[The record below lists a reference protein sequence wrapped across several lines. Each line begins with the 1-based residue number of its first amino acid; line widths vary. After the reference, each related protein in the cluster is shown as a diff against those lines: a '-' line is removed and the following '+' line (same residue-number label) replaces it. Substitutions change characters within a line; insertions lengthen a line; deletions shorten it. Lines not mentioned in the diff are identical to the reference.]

1 MPDISII
8 IVAYNPDFRVFE
20 RCLEAISRLKKNT
33 LEVECLLIDNNSN
46 PPLSE
51 NKMVRRFLEKC
62 PGARIIIEKRQGSG
76 YARIC
81 GFENSQ
87 APLIVTF
94 DDDNEPDEN
103 YLLGVMDFAKR
114 NPATGVF
121 GPGIVKVEY
130 VDGAKKYFDKY
141 KYVFQELHLTEEK
154 SGTTTGVYHEYYP
167 AGTGMVARRKVVE
180 NYCEAVRNGEISAVG
195 RIGNILTSCEDS
207 QLVWLSLKKGFAAG
221 RTPLLKLNHL
231 INGKKAN
238 FEYWK
243 KLTFGGG
250 FSFLP
255 ARFEIFP
262 EERKTVK
269 NTGLEIRKS
278 ILRIGKV
285 VIYNFYKPRFIIIS
299 IASQL
304 GILIS
309 IYQINDK
316 EPPKMLVWL
325 KNLLGLD

>member
-1 MPDISII
+1 MK
-8 IVAYNPDFRVFE
+8 VFS
-20 RCLEAISRLKKNT
+20 RCLKAVAAADHGS
-33 LEVECLLIDNNSN
+33 LEVEYLLIDNNSQ
-46 PPLSE
+46 PDLSTYKE
-51 NKMVRRFLEKC
+51 VQEFLAGC
-62 PGARIIIEKRQGSG
+62 PNSRVIVEKRQGSG
-76 YARIC
+76 YALLC
-81 GFENSQ
+81 GFANSQ
-87 APLIVTF
+87 APVIVTF
-94 DDDNEPDEN
+94 GDDNEPDEN
-103 YLLGVMDFAKR
+103 YLTAAMDFAKR

-141 KYVFQELHLTEEK
+141 KWVFQELHLAEEK
-154 SGTTTGVYHEYYP
+154 SGTTTDVYHEYYP

-180 NYCEAVRNGEISAVG
+180 NYCEAVTNGEISAVG
-195 RIGNILTSCEDS
+195 RIGKTLTSCEDS

-238 FEYWK
+238 FRYWK
-243 KLTFGGG
+243 RLSYGGG
-250 FSFLP
+250 LSFLP
-255 ARFEIFP
+255 ARYEIFP
-262 EERKTVK
+262 EEKKTVK
-269 NTGLEIRKS
+269 NTGLEVRKS

-285 VIYNFYKPRFIIIS
+285 VVFNFYKPRFIIIS

-304 GILIS
+304 GILLS

-316 EPPKMLVWL
+316 KPPKILVWL